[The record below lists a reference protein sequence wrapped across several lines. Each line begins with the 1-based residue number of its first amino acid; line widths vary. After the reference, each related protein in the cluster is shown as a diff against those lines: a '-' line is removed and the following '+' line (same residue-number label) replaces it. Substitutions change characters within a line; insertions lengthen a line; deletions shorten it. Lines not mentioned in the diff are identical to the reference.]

1 MSDMIMRP
9 SVFDEVVSLRDA
21 VNNLFENSF
30 LSPGWGGSVF
40 NKTQSGA
47 ALNIYEDQT
56 NFYIMGLFPGL
67 APEKLEVSV
76 KENML
81 MISGEYDYSGWP
93 QIVAH
98 SKTET
103 KEQQPAF
110 RTLLNELPQGKFTR
124 QIQLPT
130 AVEFNKAEARYENGL
145 LKLVLPKTERSQVK
159 RITVQTGHTGAGQ
172 LVGASAN

>member
-1 MSDMIMRP
+1 MSDIIMRP

-30 LSPGWGGSVF
+30 LSPGWSGGAF
-40 NKTQSGA
+40 NKTQTGA
-47 ALNIYEDQT
+47 ALNVYEDQT

-67 APEKLEVSV
+67 APEKLDVSV
-76 KENML
+76 KENLL

-93 QIVAH
+93 QIIAQN
-98 SKTET
+98 KKEA

-124 QIQLPT
+124 QIQLP
-130 AVEFNKAEARYENGL
+130 APVEFDKAEARYENGL

-159 RITVQTGHTGAGQ
+159 RITVQTNHTSAGQ
-172 LVGASAN
+172 LVGASSN